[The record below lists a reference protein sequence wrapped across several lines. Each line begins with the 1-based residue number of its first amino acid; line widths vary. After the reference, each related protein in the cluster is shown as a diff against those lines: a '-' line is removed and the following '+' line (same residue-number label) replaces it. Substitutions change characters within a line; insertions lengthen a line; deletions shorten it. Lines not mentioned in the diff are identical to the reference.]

1 MIACPRCGAI
11 HASTLRSC
19 PECGFLPAEVDG
31 FVAWAPQASRS
42 NSGFKV
48 EYFAPLAAH
57 EDRNFWFVARNRLI
71 LWALETYCSPF
82 ESFLEIGCGTG
93 SVLSAVAR
101 RFPSARVT
109 GSEVFAEG
117 LTFAAARAPRAQ
129 FVQMDACNCPY
140 VEEFDVTGAFD
151 VIEHIDDDEA
161 ALGYLY
167 RALKPGGKLL
177 ISVPQHR
184 WLWSTADSYACHR
197 RRYTAEGLHAKVRRA
212 GFEIR
217 RSTSF
222 VSLLLPAMLISRRS
236 TKPFNPL
243 AEFKIHAALNEVLKA
258 ILTCERR
265 LVTRGVNFPLG
276 GSRLVIA
283 TKPAA

>member
-1 MIACPRCGAI
+1 MRDRLGTLSRGAPLSQRAG
-11 HASTLRSC
+11 HRQR
-19 PECGFLPAEVDG
+19 GVRR
-31 FVAWAPQASRS
+31 RS
-42 NSGFKV
+42 NFCSG
-48 EYFAPLAAH
+48 
-57 EDRNFWFVARNRLI
+57 
-71 LWALETYCSPF
+71 
-82 ESFLEIGCGTG
+82 
-93 SVLSAVAR
+93 
-101 RFPSARVT
+101 
-109 GSEVFAEG
+109 
-117 LTFAAARAPRAQ
+117 ARAPCAIRPDGRLQ
-129 FVQMDACNCPY
+129 LPF